1 MKIYRSSVLFLASL
15 IGLTVSV
22 LRAQESAKAP
32 TPVAKIGNTV
42 LTEDELRKDMGMNF
56 YEAENQ
62 LYQVKKN
69 WVDQKV
75 KNMLFDQAAKEANV
89 SRQAWQAREIDGK
102 ITAPTQQE
110 IDQWA
115 PRFA

>member
-1 MKIYRSSVLFLASL
+1 MKIIRSFALFLAF
-15 IGLTVSV
+15 ITGFAVSSSFV
-22 LRAQESAKAP
+22 RAEEVAKAP

-42 LTEDELRKDMGMNF
+42 LTEDELRKDMGMNL

-75 KNMLFDQAAKEANV
+75 KNMLFDQTAKEAGL
-89 SRQAWQAREIDGK
+89 SRQAWEAR
-102 ITAPTQQE
+102 
-110 IDQWA
+110 
-115 PRFA
+115 